1 MQTRSLLL
9 VLLKGEENYKS
20 LQTCLLDKNQYN
32 NIMKKLLVLF
42 IVLTFAL
49 PSQAFF
55 WNKKDKALEKELQGK
70 GYAGDLPQIENKG
83 EKSRTKVAEPIF
95 EPQQF
100 DNPSELKPVPKD
112 NPAFIDI
119 IQKKDKTSQYV
130 NDANTIIPMLEKVY
144 DCIDENES
152 LQLFVS
158 KANVLTVNLDYIIQK
173 YEGKPESYYESFK
186 KLIEVNRYVKT
197 VMTLRKE
204 AAQYQRYLA
213 YTESG
218 SIYSPAN
225 IEQQL
230 DYLKE
235 EINSAILLLR
245 EEG

>member
-1 MQTRSLLL
+1 
-9 VLLKGEENYKS
+9 
-20 LQTCLLDKNQYN
+20 
-32 NIMKKLLVLF
+32 MKKLAALL
-42 IVLTFAL
+42 IVLSFAL

-55 WNKKDKALEKELQGK
+55 WHKKDKTLEKELQGK
-70 GYAGDLPQIENKG
+70 GYAGTLPDIESKV
-83 EKSRTKVAEPIF
+83 EKKKIQVTEPMF

-130 NDANTIIPMLEKVY
+130 TDANNIIPMLEKLY
-144 DCIDENES
+144 DSIDENES
-152 LQLFVS
+152 VQLFVS
-158 KANVLTVNLDYIIQK
+158 KGNLLTVNIDYLAKK
-173 YEGKPESYYESFK
+173 YDGKPESYYESFR
-186 KLIEVNRYVKT
+186 KLTEVNRYVKT
-197 VMTLRKE
+197 LMELRKE
-204 AAQYQRYLA
+204 AAKYQRYMA